1 MFDRLRKALLGDPNH
16 EVLGGRDSDDT
27 DIAGASLGG
36 KGAVADH
43 HRGQAAAD
51 DSGSAGPAYGD
62 DEFTPQIPPDPS

>member
-36 KGAVADH
+36 KGAVADR
-43 HRGQAAAD
+43 HRGHAD
-51 DSGSAGPAYGD
+51 DSGPASPAHGD
-62 DEFTPQIPPDPS
+62 DEFTPQVPPDRS

>member
-27 DIAGASLGG
+27 DIAGASLAG

-43 HRGQAAAD
+43 HRGQAGAD
-51 DSGSAGPAYGD
+51 DSGPASPARGD
-62 DEFTPQIPPDPS
+62 DEFTPQIPPDRS